1 MAELGAYYITI
12 MPSMKGFSS
21 KVTKELKGLGAN
33 GGKDYS
39 GGFLSTIKNS
49 AIGVALGTMAVR
61 AGDAIVGGISTG
73 IDRADTLRNFPRVM
87 EAMGYSADQA
97 SGEIQN
103 IMERLRGLPASTQDV
118 VRLTQAIADSTGD
131 LDLAADGA
139 LAFTDAMIAQGAS
152 AGEVTQAQGVLNRI
166 LGKGNATVAQWQS
179 LQSVMTPQ
187 LQAVSEELLGQGAS
201 AEELRDKLNKG
212 EVSWNDFLAAMV
224 KLDTEGNGHMKSFYE
239 QAKANSDGI
248 GTAIQNVT
256 WRIGTGWAEILNAI
270 GVDKI
275 SGTINATS
283 DFISGAMSGIAGK
296 ITDLKTQL
304 GETKAFENLQTI
316 MKGLGERFGGFGD
329 AVSGA
334 LDKAIPVL
342 VDLIDKALQWIV
354 DHGDKIGAL
363 ADKIGEAFGGIA
375 EKVGGALSAALPVLT
390 DLVSNVLE
398 WVLDHGDLVGT
409 LMAGIVTAFLGFSTA
424 QKAYD
429 IVTGLPIVFGNLAE
443 VLPLMTGLD
452 DLPAALALVAEE
464 GGPLTGI
471 IGGLSEALGFLAA
484 NPIVLVVAGI
494 AAIVGAFTWWV
505 TQTEE
510 GKKFFE
516 DALSAIA
523 GFFTSLWDDLKAGF
537 NQIKQNLE
545 DNKVQWEQFKKNVS
559 TTVEN
564 IKKAVSDKW
573 NELCDKFKEI
583 TDKIYQGVT
592 GSIEL
597 MKTKLASII
606 QGIHDSAKDKWLKL
620 KTTVVD
626 TATAIKDT
634 VAEKFNAAKDKVA
647 EIFDGIKDGIA
658 EKIQAAHDKIKE
670 IVGKIKSLFDFDIEF
685 PTPKLP
691 HINYHMQDLGGF
703 LSIPIFEGIS
713 WYANGGVFKHPT
725 IIGVGDRGKEAAMPL
740 NGNTYREIATGI
752 SQQMGAVGGDVNVT
766 VTGNTFV
773 VREEADIDRIADA
786 LAVRNAR
793 ERRYGSW
800 AGQSSFTTA

>member
-316 MKGLGERFGGFGD
+316 MEKLGERFGGFGD

-334 LDKAIPVL
+334 IDKAIPVL

-363 ADKIGEAFGGIA
+363 VDKIAEAFGGIA

-523 GFFTSLWDDLKAGF
+523 GFFTGLWDDLKAGF
-537 NQIKQNLE
+537 DQIKQKLE
-545 DNKVQWEQFKKNVS
+545 DNKVQWKTFTTNIATWNEQMRQKVADKWAAIKQSISDNVKDAKESLIKNWEESQRKTAEWNESIRQV
-559 TTVEN
+559 
-564 IKKAVSDKW
+564 VSDKW
-573 NELCDKFKEI
+573 D
-583 TDKIYQGVT
+583 
-592 GSIEL
+592 
-597 MKTKLASII
+597 
-606 QGIHDSAKDKWLKL
+606 
-620 KTTVVD
+620 
-626 TATAIKDT
+626 AISEKVGDI
-634 VAEKFNAAKDKVA
+634 VA
-647 EIFDGIKDGIA
+647 GIKDGITDKFNEA
-658 EKIQAAHDKIKE
+658 KDKVTDIFDSIKDGITEKIQAAHDKIKD
-670 IVGKIKSLFDFDIEF
+670 IVEKIKGLFDFNIKF

-691 HINYHMQDLGGF
+691 HIDYHMLDLGGF
-703 LSIPIFEGIS
+703 LSIPVFDGIR
-713 WYANGGVFKHPT
+713 WYAKGGVFDSPAV
-725 IIGVGDRGKEAAMPL
+725 IGVGERGKEAVLPL
-740 NGNTYREIATGI
+740 NSGTYRELANDI
-752 SQQMGAVGGDVNVT
+752 SQQMGAVGGDINVT